1 MGQGLKVTVPCSR
14 AHRRGSCLN
23 EMLLRTMRWP
33 HKAVSRTIIL
43 QLAEKE
49 QHLIFE
55 KEDFPSECSDDINPL
70 WLKLNLAAVVF
81 LCRIKD
87 WTSHTACSSLS
98 TASCCLLKGRLADFF
113 FSPCY
118 CLQQKGHWA
127 HVTMGMVQVL
137 DTAETLRYKCFNFN
151 QRAPLSSNRPS
162 IQAEWQQGPQLAIL
176 QQQCRAAALKR
187 C

>member
-14 AHRRGSCLN
+14 AHRHGSCLN

-55 KEDFPSECSDDINPL
+55 KEDFPSERSDDINPL

-81 LCRIKD
+81 LCQIKD

-98 TASCCLLKGRLADFF
+98 RAFVPSTRRRTPRLFF
-113 FSPCY
+113 FLSLLLFTTKRTLGSCY
-118 CLQQKGHWA
+118 HGHGSSA
-127 HVTMGMVQVL
+127 RHCRNSEIQV
-137 DTAETLRYKCFNFN
+137 F
-151 QRAPLSSNRPS
+151 
-162 IQAEWQQGPQLAIL
+162 QL
-176 QQQCRAAALKR
+176 
-187 C
+187 

>member
-1 MGQGLKVTVPCSR
+1 
-14 AHRRGSCLN
+14 
-23 EMLLRTMRWP
+23 MLVRTMRWP

-55 KEDFPSECSDDINPL
+55 KEDFPSERSDDINPL

-81 LCRIKD
+81 LCQIKD

-98 TASCCLLKGRLADFF
+98 TAFVPSTRRQTPRLFF
-113 FSPCY
+113 SSPCY

-151 QRAPLSSNRPS
+151 QRAPLSSNRLS
-162 IQAEWQQGPQLAIL
+162 IEAEWQQGPQLAIL
-176 QQQCRAAALKR
+176 RQQCRAAALKR